1 MFGRGS
7 PRLNLFQVAA
17 AQRNPSPKTSRVQK
31 KKPSPKAVPDR
42 PRAHW
47 NAGLEKGLVELLHDH
62 NNDHYRGQNGWSP
75 DAWNRIVKLFYEKF
89 PYVNFTKTQIQD
101 KERELKREYR
111 LLKEARKQSG
121 ASWDDK
127 LCMIVADQAVW
138 NNIITS
144 HRNAKKFQ
152 NKSFPLF
159 EALGELYDGQIAEG
173 TLNFTSIAP
182 SQVNVTQ
189 PFQVPITQPSQVAP
203 TQTYQAT
210 VTQPYQAPITQPFQV
225 PVTQPSQAT
234 VTQHNMGEED
244 ESLHFDSFAHDVETD
259 DEDLRILEQP
269 VARDAT
275 ARSRMGKRGASTRN
289 KDNATSDKTKKAAQ
303 RRRQDGQV
311 VEMMG
316 RFIEMKE
323 KQAEDEMA
331 KKEKARTNASEEFSI
346 PMCISIVDSME
357 ELSDDEKVLAYG
369 VFKDAQNRS
378 IFMSAKPS
386 TRLKWLRRE
395 VMQG

>member
-7 PRLNLFQVAA
+7 PRLNLFQVAT
-17 AQRNPSPKTSRVQK
+17 AQRKPSPKTSRVQK

-189 PFQVPITQPSQVAP
+189 PFQ
-203 TQTYQAT
+203 
-210 VTQPYQAPITQPFQV
+210 
-225 PVTQPSQAT
+225 PSQAT

-303 RRRQDGQV
+303 RRRQDG
-311 VEMMG
+311 
-316 RFIEMKE
+316 
-323 KQAEDEMA
+323 
-331 KKEKARTNASEEFSI
+331 
-346 PMCISIVDSME
+346 ME

-378 IFMSAKPS
+378 IFMTAKPS

-395 VMQG
+395 VMQA

>member
-1 MFGRGS
+1 
-7 PRLNLFQVAA
+7 
-17 AQRNPSPKTSRVQK
+17 
-31 KKPSPKAVPDR
+31 
-42 PRAHW
+42 
-47 NAGLEKGLVELLHDH
+47 
-62 NNDHYRGQNGWSP
+62 
-75 DAWNRIVKLFYEKF
+75 
-89 PYVNFTKTQIQD
+89 
-101 KERELKREYR
+101 
-111 LLKEARKQSG
+111 
-121 ASWDDK
+121 
-127 LCMIVADQAVW
+127 
-138 NNIITS
+138 
-144 HRNAKKFQ
+144 
-152 NKSFPLF
+152 
-159 EALGELYDGQIAEG
+159 
-173 TLNFTSIAP
+173 
-182 SQVNVTQ
+182 
-189 PFQVPITQPSQVAP
+189 
-203 TQTYQAT
+203 
-210 VTQPYQAPITQPFQV
+210 
-225 PVTQPSQAT
+225 
-234 VTQHNMGEED
+234 MGEED
-244 ESLHFDSFAHDVETD
+244 ESLHFDSFVHDVETD

-331 KKEKARTNASEEFSI
+331 EKEKARTNASEEFSI

-357 ELSDDEKVLAYG
+357 ELSDDENVLAYG

-395 VMQG
+395 VLILFPSSFFIQCNLLPILVWLCSTILLVKYNSEKRKNL